1 MTYYRRKSADA
12 SVLAAAVGAGA
23 AIGAAT
29 FYLVKLWLQREPLE
43 PDGES
48 EPDDEP
54 ESDGEAEPDDELEG
68 DDEGAERVGDSEPE
82 TSEGIESSR

>member
-48 EPDDEP
+48 EPDDEL
-54 ESDGEAEPDDELEG
+54 ESDDELEG
-68 DDEGAERVGDSEPE
+68 DDEGAERMGDSEPE

>member
-48 EPDDEP
+48 EPDDE
-54 ESDGEAEPDDELEG
+54 LEG
-68 DDEGAERVGDSEPE
+68 DDEGAERMGDSEPE